1 MTVTMKQIKD
11 LRAKSGAGMLDVK
24 KALEASGGDTKKA
37 QEWLKKKGLERADN
51 KSDRATGVS
60 RVFSYVHFNGLV
72 GSMVQLSCETDFVAK
87 TDDMSK
93 LGQELAMQ
101 VASMN
106 PETVEEF
113 LKQDYLRD
121 SKKTIKE
128 LVKEVSGKTGEN
140 VVVSKIARLG

>member
-24 KALEASGGDTKKA
+24 KALEATKGDTKKA

-72 GSMVQLSCETDFVAK
+72 GAMVQLSCETDFVAK

-121 SKKTIKE
+121 SEITIKE

-140 VVVSKIARLG
+140 VKVTEIVRLG

>member
-1 MTVTMKQIKD
+1 MSITMSQIKD
-11 LRAKSGAGMLDVK
+11 LRASSGAGMMDVK
-24 KALEASGGDTKKA
+24 KALEVTDGDMKKA
-37 QEWLKKKGLERADN
+37 VEWLRKKGLERAEN

-72 GSMVQLSCETDFVAK
+72 GAMVQLSCETDFVAK
-87 TDDMSK
+87 TDDMGK

-106 PETVEEF
+106 PENVEEF
-113 LKQDYLRD
+113 LKQDYLKD
-121 SKKTIKE
+121 SKKTIEK

-140 VVVSKIARLG
+140 VVVSKIVRLG

>member
-24 KALEASGGDTKKA
+24 NALEASGGDTKKA